1 MSNFPGRRR
10 TVGVS
15 IGSGAGASNDSTSR
29 HGRPT
34 ELSASLQNEQQQQ
47 QALYDFARRGIGT
60 RSIYAA
66 LALSSPPGED
76 ADADYSQ
83 TPNSIRDRTMLL
95 SSLTRQTGRHEE
107 LSSNYDDAV
116 FAGPPTAS
124 GNSRCRS
131 SDSISISGQDD
142 MSSIE
147 QILASGAS
155 SADGNLSR
163 LLRERLPPP
172 MAATVPPGVRH
183 NRSESMQLPPLNF
196 GYLGPDR
203 IPRNAKRQE
212 PNVTVPLLHEQP
224 SSMSYSSSL
233 QWTEPS
239 QMRGDP
245 EPDSGSRLELLT
257 DSESELQHSPFCF
270 DQPPLEADRAHSHLQ
285 RYGYAAIDLVL
296 WPLQYVPAVVLG
308 LILNLLDGL
317 SYGLIAFPVSI
328 PVFDKFGPVGFS
340 MYMLSTAVSQLVYS
354 SGASAFR
361 GANGSML
368 IEAIP
373 FLYAMCETIVQSVG
387 ESQPERIVATT
398 MVAYATSTI
407 ITGAVFFLLGFL
419 GIGALVDFFPRHI
432 LVGCIGGVG
441 YFLFQT
447 GLEVTSRLKLKLSW
461 HVMRELLR
469 PNTLGL
475 WASSLLVAVLLR
487 VLNTRFK
494 HPLFVPVFFMLVPA
508 AFYMVTTSLGLS
520 LETLR
525 AAGWVF
531 SLPDSDVPFYHFYT
545 LFDFG
550 NTDWRAIWQAGPTML
565 GLAFFSIL
573 HVPINV
579 PALAVSTNADKV
591 DTNRELVAHGI
602 SNILS
607 GCLGSFQNY
616 LVYSN
621 SLLFIRSGGNS
632 NLAGMMLCAA
642 TLGIFFSGPAIIG
655 FIPTMVVGALIFHLG
670 LELMREALVD
680 TIGVVNSIEYATIL
694 SIVLAMAVLGFNEG
708 IFLGILMACFFF
720 ILLYSRRSAVRK
732 TYTGSAVRSTV
743 RRLYCQRR
751 FLDNV
756 CKQIQVMRLQG
767 FMFFGTINGV
777 EASIRQL
784 LDQRQWQANPIRFLV
799 LDFALVN
806 GMDFS
811 AAEAFI
817 RVRRLLEAREIYM
830 VICGAGYSSE
840 VGRALRKAGVW
851 SDHES
856 EYVQTFPSLN
866 EALEWCENVLLQFY
880 YLHQVAISGIAVPQT
895 YSLVTAPHPDNV
907 EAYGTSPRRA
917 MVSEAT
923 HSALSTSRVQSPQV
937 EHQQQLAVT
946 SLLRQAFQDIDSEQ
960 PVDEVLALIAPHFV
974 RKHLG
979 SDQRLWQ
986 AGAAPLG
993 MYLVESGTLR
1003 VHVDN
1008 GTGGIEATESI
1019 LPGTTLGELALVTKK
1034 HYHTTV
1040 IADGDV
1046 DLWELPKRAFDD
1058 LCATEPA
1065 QMLVFVRLA
1074 LAYSAQGMS
1083 AITAYAFFAQ

>member
-1 MSNFPGRRR
+1 MANFLGRRR
-10 TVGVS
+10 TVGDDS
-15 IGSGAGASNDSTSR
+15 SHQERPFELSTSL
-29 HGRPT
+29 H
-34 ELSASLQNEQQQQ
+34 SDQQ
-47 QALYDFARRGIGT
+47 QAIYDFTRRGIGT

-66 LALSSPPGED
+66 PTPVPRPGD
-76 ADADYSQ
+76 NADADYSQ

-95 SSLTRQTGRHEE
+95 SSLTRHAGRHDDTTTT
-107 LSSNYDDAV
+107 SNYNEAASAGLTFMASTSRRRESGGGGDASSSTSSRDDMASIDRILSH
-116 FAGPPTAS
+116 GLPGPTAS
-124 GNSRCRS
+124 
-131 SDSISISGQDD
+131 
-142 MSSIE
+142 
-147 QILASGAS
+147 
-155 SADGNLSR
+155 NLSR
-163 LLRERLPPP
+163 LLLRERPPSSS
-172 MAATVPPGVRH
+172 PPTTIPSDLHH
-183 NRSESMQLPPLNF
+183 NRGGSVQLPPLDF
-196 GYLGPDR
+196 GYLSSDR
-203 IPRNAKRQE
+203 IPRNAKRLE
-212 PNVTVPLLHEQP
+212 PNVAEPFLDDQP
-224 SSMSYSSSL
+224 SSSLSSSHKSL
-233 QWTEPS
+233 PQWPRAP
-239 QMRGDP
+239 QMHDHLGLRP
-245 EPDSGSRLELLT
+245 EQDSGSEMDLLLPGPESGLERP
-257 DSESELQHSPFCF
+257 SSPLFF
-270 DQPPLEADRAHSHLQ
+270 DQPSLEESHSHSYLQ
-285 RYGYAAIDLVL
+285 RYGHAALDLVV

-373 FLYAMCETIVQSVG
+373 FLYAMCETIVRSVG
-387 ESQPERIVATT
+387 DDQPERIVATT

-407 ITGAVFFLLGFL
+407 ITGAVFFSLGFL
-419 GIGALVDFFPRHI
+419 GIGTLVDFFPRHI

-447 GLEVTSRLKLKLSW
+447 GLEVTSRLKLELSW
-461 HVMRELLR
+461 HVVRELFR

-487 VLNTRFK
+487 VLNSRFK
-494 HPLFVPVFFMLVPA
+494 HPLFVPMFFMIVPA
-508 AFYMVTTSLGLS
+508 AFYMATATLGLS

-531 SLPDSDVPFYHFYT
+531 SLPDSSVPFYHFYT

-550 NTDWRAIWQAGPTML
+550 NTDWHAVWQAGPTML

-680 TIGVVNSIEYATIL
+680 TVGVVNRIEYATIL

-708 IFLGILMACFFF
+708 IFLGILTACFFF

-743 RRLYCQRR
+743 RRLYGQRH

-784 LDQRQWQANPIRFLV
+784 LDLRQWQANPIRFLV

-830 VICGAGYSSE
+830 VICGAGRSSE
-840 VGRALRKAGVW
+840 VGRALRKAAVW
-851 SDHES
+851 SDRES
-856 EYVQTFPSLN
+856 EYVQTFSSLN

-880 YLHQVAISGIAVPQT
+880 YLHQAAISGVAVPQS

-907 EAYGTSPRRA
+907 EAFGTSPRRA
-917 MVSEAT
+917 MISKAT
-923 HSALSTSRVQSPQV
+923 YTAMSASRMQSPQV
-937 EHQQQLAVT
+937 ERQQLAAI
-946 SLLRQAFQDIDSEQ
+946 SLLQQAFQDIDSEQ
-960 PVDEVLALIAPHFV
+960 PVDEVLALIAPRFV

-979 SDQRLWQ
+979 SGQRLWQ
-986 AGAAPLG
+986 AGTASLG
-993 MYLVESGTLR
+993 MYLVEAGTLR
-1003 VHVDN
+1003 MYVEN
-1008 GTGGIEATESI
+1008 GAGSSEATESI

-1034 HYHTTV
+1034 NHHTTV
-1040 IADGDV
+1040 VADSDV
-1046 DLWELPKRAFDD
+1046 TLW
-1058 LCATEPA
+1058 
-1065 QMLVFVRLA
+1065 
-1074 LAYSAQGMS
+1074 
-1083 AITAYAFFAQ
+1083 

>member
-1 MSNFPGRRR
+1 
-10 TVGVS
+10 
-15 IGSGAGASNDSTSR
+15 
-29 HGRPT
+29 
-34 ELSASLQNEQQQQ
+34 
-47 QALYDFARRGIGT
+47 
-60 RSIYAA
+60 
-66 LALSSPPGED
+66 GED

-116 FAGPPTAS
+116 FASPPIAS
-124 GNSRCRS
+124 GNSRYRS

-172 MAATVPPGVRH
+172 MVPPGVRH

-224 SSMSYSSSL
+224 SLMSYSSSL
-233 QWTEPS
+233 QWTEAS

-245 EPDSGSRLELLT
+245 EPDSGSRLEPLT
-257 DSESELQHSPFCF
+257 DSESELELQHSQFCF

-285 RYGYAAIDLVL
+285 RYGYAAIDLVV

-680 TIGVVNSIEYATIL
+680 TIGVVNRIEYATIL

-720 ILLYSRRSAVRK
+720 ILLY
-732 TYTGSAVRSTV
+732 
-743 RRLYCQRR
+743 
-751 FLDNV
+751 
-756 CKQIQVMRLQG
+756 
-767 FMFFGTINGV
+767 
-777 EASIRQL
+777 
-784 LDQRQWQANPIRFLV
+784 
-799 LDFALVN
+799 
-806 GMDFS
+806 
-811 AAEAFI
+811 
-817 RVRRLLEAREIYM
+817 
-830 VICGAGYSSE
+830 
-840 VGRALRKAGVW
+840 
-851 SDHES
+851 
-856 EYVQTFPSLN
+856 
-866 EALEWCENVLLQFY
+866 
-880 YLHQVAISGIAVPQT
+880 
-895 YSLVTAPHPDNV
+895 
-907 EAYGTSPRRA
+907 
-917 MVSEAT
+917 
-923 HSALSTSRVQSPQV
+923 
-937 EHQQQLAVT
+937 
-946 SLLRQAFQDIDSEQ
+946 
-960 PVDEVLALIAPHFV
+960 
-974 RKHLG
+974 
-979 SDQRLWQ
+979 
-986 AGAAPLG
+986 
-993 MYLVESGTLR
+993 
-1003 VHVDN
+1003 
-1008 GTGGIEATESI
+1008 
-1019 LPGTTLGELALVTKK
+1019 
-1034 HYHTTV
+1034 
-1040 IADGDV
+1040 
-1046 DLWELPKRAFDD
+1046 
-1058 LCATEPA
+1058 
-1065 QMLVFVRLA
+1065 
-1074 LAYSAQGMS
+1074 
-1083 AITAYAFFAQ
+1083 